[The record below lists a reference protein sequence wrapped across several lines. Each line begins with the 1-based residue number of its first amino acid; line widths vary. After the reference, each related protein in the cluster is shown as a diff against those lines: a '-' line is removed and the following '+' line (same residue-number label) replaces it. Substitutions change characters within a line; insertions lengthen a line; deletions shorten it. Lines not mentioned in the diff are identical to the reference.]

1 MEHLVVFIGFVC
13 LVVSVITAVK
23 MELRLSQKRK
33 FSLWVDDE
41 AERRFRSARRD
52 SLFKKGV
59 AHENRTRQG

>member
-1 MEHLVVFIGFVC
+1 MEHLVIFIGFTC
-13 LVVSVITAVK
+13 LVVSIITAVK
-23 MELRLSQKRK
+23 MELRLRQKRK
-33 FSLWVDDE
+33 FSLWVDDD